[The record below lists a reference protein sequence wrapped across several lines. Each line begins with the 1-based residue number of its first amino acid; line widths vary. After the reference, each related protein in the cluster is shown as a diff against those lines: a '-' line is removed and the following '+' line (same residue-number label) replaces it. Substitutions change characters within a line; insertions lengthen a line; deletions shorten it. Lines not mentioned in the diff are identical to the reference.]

1 MSPMKKV
8 ANPLSNLQFE
18 VMKKV
23 FKKLAKWD
31 QKTIDWGKEK
41 GLTEQQVG
49 WIRIGIAVVVVV
61 VVL

>member
-1 MSPMKKV
+1 MTKV
-8 ANPLSNLQFE
+8 ANLPSNLQFE
-18 VMKKV
+18 IMKKV